1 MDNANGTKTFE
12 EKSIKFDL
20 AGKEVEVRTGKLAKQ
35 TNGAVELRC
44 KDTVLLVTVT
54 ASEEP
59 RDGID
64 FFPLMVDFE
73 EKIYSVGRIPGGYAR
88 REGKASDK
96 AVLISR
102 LIDRPVRPLF
112 KEGYKND
119 VGINVMTLSTDM
131 QAQPDTL
138 AMLAAAFALELAGLP
153 FEGPFGAVRVAM
165 DDSGEFIIN
174 PSEEEQL
181 ASDLDIVVAGT
192 ADSIMMVEAGCNFV
206 EDNKVVDAIEY
217 AHSIIK
223 QQVEKVKEFGKMCS
237 ATTIEFIAPEDNKEL
252 IEIIEANAKEDL
264 IASMKNATKASRKEW
279 VAKAKEK
286 VQAAIDAKGEDSEL
300 RAYLEENP
308 NALGDQMK
316 KFEKKLL
323 RKQIVETGERA
334 DGRKTTDVRP
344 IAVEVDRLPNVHGDG
359 LFTRGDTQV
368 MSIATL
374 ATERMSRGLDGIDS
388 ETEKYYMHNYNF
400 PAWSVG
406 EVRPNRGP
414 GRREIGHGALA
425 ERAIQPALPPR
436 EDFAY
441 AIRVVSEI
449 LESAGSTSMGA
460 TCASSLAL
468 FDAGVPMSSAV
479 AGVAMGLIKEGDKN
493 VVLTDIHELEDFL
506 GDMDFKVAGN
516 KEGIS
521 ALQMDIKIKG
531 ISMETIRKAIA
542 QAKDGRLHILGK
554 MNEVISEP
562 RAELKG
568 NAPRITTLT
577 VPQDK
582 IGAVIGPSGK
592 NIKWIIEQTGAEVNI
607 DDDGVVNIYST
618 DLEAAKKAAEYV
630 DISANGVK
638 AGEVYEGE
646 VVKVLE
652 GVGAIVELPAGASGL
667 VHISQLAAQRVN
679 DVEDVVN
686 VGDIVKVRVQGTDF
700 KGRTSLSIKEV
711 DHPPTEE
718 EIKAREEKAKADRDK
733 PRGDRRSGDRRDN
746 RGGGRDNRGG
756 GRDRDR
762 RDRGKRDEVEV

>member
-1 MDNANGTKTFE
+1 MSQKTFDVKE
-12 EKSIKFDL
+12 IEFDL
-20 AGKEVEVRTGKLAKQ
+20 AGKKINISTGKLAKQ
-35 TNGAVELRC
+35 ATAAVELRC
-44 KDTVLLVTVT
+44 NNTVLLITVT

-59 RDGID
+59 REGID

-73 EKIYSVGRIPGGYAR
+73 EKIYSVGRIPGSYMR
-88 REGKASDK
+88 REGRISDK
-96 AVLISR
+96 SVLICR

-119 VGINVMTLSTDM
+119 VGINILTLSTDLS
-131 QAQPDTL
+131 APPDTL
-138 AMLAAAFALELAGLP
+138 AMLGAAFALELAGLP
-153 FEGPFGAVRVAM
+153 FEGPFGAVRVAL
-165 DDSGEFIIN
+165 DANGEFIVN

-206 EDNKVVDAIEY
+206 DDSKVVDAIEY

-223 QQVEKVKEFGKMCS
+223 QQVEKIKEFAAMK
-237 ATTIEFIAPEDNKEL
+237 TITPIEFTPPEVNQEL
-252 IEIIEANAKEDL
+252 VKIIEANAKEDL
-264 IASMKNATKASRKEW
+264 LVSMQNATKSSRREW
-279 VAKAKEK
+279 VTKAKEK
-286 VQAAIDAKGEDSEL
+286 VKAAIEALGEDSEL
-300 RAYLEENP
+300 AQYLAANK
-308 NALGDQMK
+308 NALGDEMK
-316 KFEKKLL
+316 QYEKRLL
-323 RKQIVETGERA
+323 RKQIVETGIRA
-334 DGRKTTDVRP
+334 DGRKTDEVRP
-344 IAVEVDRLPNVHGDG
+344 IAVEVGRLPNVHGDG

-388 ETEKYYMHNYNF
+388 ETEKNYMHNYNF
-400 PAWSVG
+400 PSWSVG

-425 ERAIQPALPPR
+425 ERAIMPALPK
-436 EDFAY
+436 DNGY

-468 FDAGVPMSSAV
+468 FDAGLKMSSAV
-479 AGVAMGLIKEGDKN
+479 SGVAMGLIKEGDKN

-516 KEGIS
+516 ETGIS

-531 ISMETIRKAIA
+531 ISMETIRRAIE
-542 QAKDGRLHILGK
+542 QARDGRLHILSK
-554 MNEVISEP
+554 MNEVISKP
-562 RAELKG
+562 RAELKS

-577 VPQDK
+577 VPKDK

-592 NIKWIIEQTGAEVNI
+592 NIKWIIEMTGAEVNI
-607 DDDGVVNIYST
+607 DDDGIVNIYST
-618 DLEAAKKAAEYV
+618 SEEAAKQAAEYV

-652 GVGAIVELPAGASGL
+652 GVGCIVEMPAGASGL
-667 VHISQLAAQRVN
+667 VHISQIAQER
-679 DVEDVVN
+679 VEDVDKYVK
-686 VGDIVKVRVQGTDF
+686 VGDKVKVRVQGTDF
-700 KGRTSLSIKEV
+700 KGRTSLSMKEV
-711 DHPPTEE
+711 DHPPTED
-718 EIKAREEKAKADRDK
+718 EIKAREEKAKGGGDRD
-733 PRGDRRSGDRRDN
+733 RGDRRGGDRRDN
-746 RGGGRDNRGG
+746 RDRGDRRDNR
-756 GRDRDR
+756 DRDN
-762 RDRGKRDEVEV
+762 RDRGRRDEVEV

>member
-1 MDNANGTKTFE
+1 MSE
-12 EKSIKFDL
+12 RKFDVKEL
-20 AGKEVEVRTGKLAKQ
+20 EFNIAGKDIKVSTGKLAKQ
-35 TNGAVELRC
+35 CNGAVELRC
-44 KDTVLLVTVT
+44 NNTVLLVTVT

-59 RDGID
+59 REGID

-119 VGINVMTLSTDM
+119 VGINVITLSTDLS
-131 QAQPDTL
+131 AQPDTL
-138 AMLAAAFALELAGLP
+138 AMLAASFALELAGLP

-165 DDSGEFIIN
+165 NEAGEFIIN
-174 PSEEEQL
+174 PSEEEQN

-206 EDNKVVDAIEY
+206 DDDKVVDAIEY

-223 QQVEKVKEFGKMCS
+223 LQVAKVKEFAAMKNVAPM
-237 ATTIEFIAPEDNKEL
+237 EFTAPESNQEL
-252 IEIIEANAKEDL
+252 VKIIEANAKEDL
-264 IASMKNATKASRKEW
+264 IASMQNATKASRREW

-286 VQAAIDAKGEDSEL
+286 VKAAIDALGEESEL
-300 RAYLEENP
+300 AKYLAENK
-308 NALGDQMK
+308 NALGDEMK

-323 RKQIVETGERA
+323 RKQIVETGVRA
-334 DGRKTTDVRP
+334 DGRPTTEVRP
-344 IAVEVDRLPNVHGDG
+344 IAIEVGRLPNVHGDG

-374 ATERMSRGLDGIDS
+374 GTERMSRGLDGIDS

-425 ERAIQPALPPR
+425 ERAIIPALPER
-436 EDFAY
+436 SGY

-468 FDAGVPMSSAV
+468 FDAGVKMTSAV

-516 KEGIS
+516 EKGIS

-542 QAKDGRLHILGK
+542 QAKDGRLHILEK
-554 MNEVISEP
+554 MNAVISTP
-562 RAELKG
+562 RPELKA
-568 NAPRITTLT
+568 NAPRITTMT
-577 VPQDK
+577 IPKDK

-607 DDDGVVNIYST
+607 DDDGIVNIYSNSAE
-618 DLEAAKKAAEYV
+618 DSEKAREYV

-638 AGEVYEGE
+638 AGMVYEGE

-652 GVGAIVELPAGASGL
+652 GVGVIVELPAGASGL
-667 VHISQLAAQRVN
+667 VHISQIAAERVEN
-679 DVEDVVN
+679 IEEYVN
-686 VGDIVKVRVQGTDF
+686 IGDKVKVRVQGTDF

-711 DHPPTEE
+711 DNPPTEE
-718 EIKAREEKAKADRDK
+718 EIKAREEKNKS
-733 PRGDRRSGDRRDN
+733 SG
-746 RGGGRDNRGG
+746 
-756 GRDRDR
+756 DRDR
-762 RDRGKRDEVEV
+762 RDRGDRRGGDRRDNRDNRDRKRRDEVEV

>member
-1 MDNANGTKTFE
+1 MDNANGTKTFD
-12 EKSIKFDL
+12 EKKLSFDL
-20 AGKEVEVRTGKLAKQ
+20 AGKEVTITSGKLAKQ
-35 TNGAVELRC
+35 TSGSVELRC
-44 KDTVLLVTVT
+44 GNTVLLVTVT
-54 ASEEP
+54 ASDKP

-73 EKIYSVGRIPGGYAR
+73 EKIYSVGRIPGSYMR

-112 KEGYKND
+112 KEGYRND

-131 QAQPDTL
+131 EAQPDTL
-138 AMLAAAFALELAGLP
+138 AMLGAAFALELAGLP
-153 FEGPFGAVRVAM
+153 MDGPFGAVRVSM
-165 DDSGEFIIN
+165 DEAGEFIIN

-181 ASDLDIVVAGT
+181 ASPLDIVVAGT

-206 EDNKVVDAIEY
+206 EDDKVVDAIEY
-217 AHSIIK
+217 AHTIIQ
-223 QQVEKVKEFGKMCS
+223 QQVAKVKEFAAMN
-237 ATTIEFIAPEDNKEL
+237 TIEAVDFTAPEVNAQL
-252 IEIIEANAKEDL
+252 VSIIEENAKEDL
-264 IASMKNATKASRKEW
+264 VASMKNATKASRREW
-279 VAKAKEK
+279 VGKAQEK
-286 VQAAIDAKGEDSEL
+286 VDAAVAALGEDSEL
-300 RAYLEENP
+300 AAYLAENP
-308 NALGDQMK
+308 NAMSEQMK

-344 IAVEVDRLPNVHGDG
+344 IATEVGRLPNVHGDG

-425 ERAIQPALPPR
+425 ERAIQPALPSR
-436 EDFAY
+436 ESFAY

-531 ISMETIRKAIA
+531 ISMETIRRAIA

-554 MNEVISEP
+554 MNETISEP
-562 RAELKG
+562 RAELRG
-568 NAPRITTLT
+568 NAPRVTTMT

-582 IGAVIGPSGK
+582 IGAVIGPGGK

-618 DLEAAKKAAEYV
+618 DEAASKKAAEYV

-667 VHISQLAAQRVN
+667 VHISQLSTERVEN
-679 DVEDVVN
+679 VEDVCN
-686 VGDIVKVRVQGTDF
+686 VGDKVKVRVQGTDF

-711 DHPPTEE
+711 ENPPTEE

-733 PRGDRRSGDRRDN
+733 PRGDRRDRKGGDRRDN
-746 RGGGRDNRGG
+746 RNRGKPEG
-756 GRDRDR
+756 D
-762 RDRGKRDEVEV
+762 KVEA